1 MTPFYFLFRKECH
14 RFSKVLVQTIL
25 TPLISSTLYLLI
37 FGVSIGSQIQ
47 GNGSGDVNGTAKY
60 LGFLIPGLMMMGLM
74 NNSFQNSSSSLVS
87 SKFTGDIED
96 LGVVPLTRNNIIWAL
111 SLASVVRGSV
121 VSLMTLIAGEI
132 FYYVQYQEFLSI
144 AHPFWMLYF
153 MLVAGLVFGQMGM
166 MTAFWAK
173 SFDQLSAVTTFV
185 ILPLTY
191 LGGVFISIHQLHPIW
206 QMISLANPLLYFING
221 LRYSVLGSSDVSLTS
236 SAVLA
241 MAALLV
247 MYFLA
252 HRLFSRITF
261 TRW

>member
-1 MTPFYFLFRKECH
+1 MTAFIFLFRKECH
-14 RFSKVLVQTIL
+14 RFMKVLVQTVL

-47 GNGSGDVNGTAKY
+47 IDGAAGGAKY
-60 LGFLIPGLMMMGLM
+60 LAFLIPGLMMMGLM

-111 SLASVVRGSV
+111 SLASVVRGALV
-121 VSLMTLIAGEI
+121 AVMTLIAGEI
-132 FYYVQYQEFLSI
+132 FFYFQYQEFLSI
-144 AHPFWMLYF
+144 AHPLWMIYF

-173 SFDQLSAVTTFV
+173 TFDQLSAVTTFV

-191 LGGVFISIHQLHPIW
+191 LGGVFISIHQLHPVW
-206 QMISLANPLLYFING
+206 QTISLMNPLFYFING
-221 LRYSVLGSSDVSLTS
+221 LRYSVLGAADVDVTS
-236 SAVLA
+236 SAFLA
-241 MAALLV
+241 LASLLV

-252 HRLFSRITF
+252 HRLFSRIAF

>member
-1 MTPFYFLFRKECH
+1 MTPLLTPFYFLFRKECH

-37 FGVSIGSQIQ
+37 FGVSIGSQIH
-47 GNGSGDVNGTAKY
+47 GDPESGAKY
-60 LGFLIPGLMMMGLM
+60 LAFLIPGLMMMGLM
-74 NNSFQNSSSSLVS
+74 NNSFQNSASSLVS

-96 LGVVPLTRNNIIWAL
+96 LGVVPLTKNNIIWAL

-121 VSLMTLIAGEI
+121 VGLMTLIAGEI
-132 FYYVQYQEFLSI
+132 FYYVQYQEFLSVE
-144 AHPFWMLYF
+144 HPFWMLYF

-206 QMISLANPLLYFING
+206 QTVSLLNPLFYFING
-221 LRYSVLGSSDVSLTS
+221 LRYSMLGTSDVSVVQSAGLALT
-236 SAVLA
+236 
-241 MAALLV
+241 ALV
-247 MYFLA
+247 MMYFLA